1 MQRIRRTSK
10 THQPHRKSVQNV
22 VDGVRK
28 WVTTCPIA
36 YTDLSKISGL
46 TRHTI
51 YKCVDGGDRWN
62 PTLKTVLALA
72 GARDL
77 LEARMRELSKR
88 EK

>member
-22 VDGVRK
+22 ADGVRK
-28 WVTTCPIA
+28 WVTACPIA
-36 YTDLSKISGL
+36 YTDLAKMARV

-62 PTLKTVLALA
+62 PTLKTLIGLA

-77 LEARMRELSKR
+77 LEARMSELSKR
-88 EK
+88 KE